1 MENEDK
7 NEILKIEQNS
17 FKTFFKEFIE
27 ETKQSTEK
35 KIQTI
40 SLLLQSIKEETE
52 QKITKGKY
60 IIYYIQN
67 IINYI

>member
-52 QKITKGKY
+52 QKITKGNIYNILYTKY
-60 IIYYIQN
+60 S
-67 IINYI
+67 

>member
-1 MENEDK
+1 MKNEDK

>member
-1 MENEDK
+1 MENEEK
-7 NEILKIEQNS
+7 NEILKIEQKS

-52 QKITKGKY
+52 QKIAKGNIYNILYIKY
-60 IIYYIQN
+60 Y
-67 IINYI
+67 

>member
-1 MENEDK
+1 MKNEDK

-35 KIQTI
+35 KNTNNLIIITI
-40 SLLLQSIKEETE
+40 YKRRNR
-52 QKITKGKY
+52 TKNNKG
-60 IIYYIQN
+60 
-67 IINYI
+67 

>member
-1 MENEDK
+1 MKNEDK

-60 IIYYIQN
+60 I
-67 IINYI
+67 

>member
-7 NEILKIEQNS
+7 NKILKIEQNS

-52 QKITKGKY
+52 QKIAKG
-60 IIYYIQN
+60 N
-67 IINYI
+67 I